1 MLIGIS
7 DAVTVLARSSTSRM
21 KPDPN
26 NIDIG
31 MEVSWLTP
39 AVRRAMWGMTS
50 PTQETVPD
58 TLTQQEVMRV
68 ATTIR
73 TGRNSLTF
81 TPREVASSSPNE
93 RTFRRHEVR
102 IRNTIQGTS
111 RKRSV
116 RTMSHDALWNPP
128 IIQKTIAG
136 NCS

>member
-81 TPREVASSSPNE
+81 TPSEAASLENSSIQSHPI
-93 RTFRRHEVR
+93 VR
-102 IRNTIQGTS
+102 VFLHMLTVGLEAPL
-111 RKRSV
+111 SV
-116 RTMSHDALWNPP
+116 E
-128 IIQKTIAG
+128 
-136 NCS
+136 